1 MACFQSWIWRGCW
14 NSWIKELVFIG
25 DYRKAI
31 TQKYRRENE
40 KNSKKED
47 KKAKG
52 KELEQ
57 IEIKLTLTT
66 LKLIYMKWLVKF
78 YNHITTPEGEQ
89 VISSGWCAG
98 GITNALKNSDT
109 CLEPLDP
116 FADIDPIVSEPSVE
130 QDDSN
135 MLQID
140 EGLIQHLLSEDEAN
154 SQFLSFH
161 FIKVFSIKM
170 ENLNFHSTAKLN
182 SREIFSNIWTAKF
195 NFAKMQKFRS
205 FCELRNF
212 PPPKISDNKV
222 EVSQATAQTIGSE
235 TPSTIVNVRL
245 LLIPALIIV
254 QKNSK
259 LSTC

>member
-1 MACFQSWIWRGCW
+1 M
-14 NSWIKELVFIG
+14 VFIG

-109 CLEPLDP
+109 CLEPLDA

-135 MLQID
+135 APNRRRPYSTSVVRRW
-140 EGLIQHLLSEDEAN
+140 SEF
-154 SQFLSFH
+154 SISFFSFH
-161 FIKVFSIKM
+161 KSV
-170 ENLNFHSTAKLN
+170 LN
-182 SREIFSNIWTAKF
+182 
-195 NFAKMQKFRS
+195 
-205 FCELRNF
+205 
-212 PPPKISDNKV
+212 
-222 EVSQATAQTIGSE
+222 
-235 TPSTIVNVRL
+235 
-245 LLIPALIIV
+245 
-254 QKNSK
+254 
-259 LSTC
+259 